1 MNSIEE
7 PLTLYALN
15 NMVRSAVNECV
26 PSRYWVTGEL
36 SEVREAS
43 NGHCYIELV
52 QRDEVT
58 GELVAK
64 ARGTVWSRVYM
75 LLRPYFLEQTGQPFS
90 AGLNVLLQVTVGFHE
105 LYGYALDVCDIEPAY
120 TIGDM
125 ARRRMQV
132 IKRLTDEGVIDLNKE
147 LPFPLLPQRIAVIS
161 SSTAAG
167 YGDFCDQLMGNRYGF
182 VFYPRLFSSPMQ
194 GSGVEQGIID
204 ALDRIAAN
212 IDLWDVVVIIRG
224 GGATSEL
231 SCFDT
236 YDLANNCAQFPLPI
250 ITGIGHQRDESVLD
264 MVAHTRAKTPTA
276 AAELLIHAML
286 EQGAFVDAA
295 RQGILNGVRM
305 RLDAEKQRIGAL
317 SGRLPVCA
325 ALAVQQQ
332 RMHLQ
337 TVKQRLFS
345 AAEMLL
351 KEQRHRLEI
360 IKEKVDAASPEHI
373 LALGYSITRVNGK
386 AVRSLD
392 DIVVG
397 DEVTTTVA
405 DGEFT
410 SIVRNCLDFQKNKSY
425 RS

>member
-182 VFYPRLFSSPMQ
+182 VFYPHLFSSPMQ

-305 RLDAEKQRIGAL
+305 RLDAEKQRVGAL

-332 RMHLQ
+332 RMNLQ
-337 TVKQRLFS
+337 SLKQRLFP

-392 DIVVG
+392 DIVAG

-405 DGEFT
+405 GGEFT
-410 SIVRNCLDFQKNKSY
+410 SVVRN
-425 RS
+425 